1 MPNLRRTAYFCD
13 PDMVRDLL
21 RKEMAVRGT
30 PQVKVAEETGILL
43 TGISRFLNGNQTLHG
58 DALITLIKWMGMDV
72 NRFIKR
78 RGRLSRHTDTYEQ
91 TQLRKA
97 LAFVESQGVKLQP
110 GESPVDALMALVA
123 KGAPDA

>member
-1 MPNLRRTAYFCD
+1 MPNLRRTAYFID
-13 PDMVRDLL
+13 PDMVRDAL
-21 RKEMAVRGT
+21 RSEMGIRGST
-30 PQVKVAEETGILL
+30 QVSIAENTGILL
-43 TGISRFLNGNQTLHG
+43 TGISRFLANNQTLHG
-58 DALITLIKWMGMDV
+58 DSLVTLIKWMGLDV

-123 KGAPDA
+123 KGSSDA